1 MATPYEKITTMSP
14 QSLWTLFHMTKAL
27 LYNTGSVQTSELDAK
42 GVHFSP
48 NFRAL
53 ICYITLA
60 PY

>member
-1 MATPYEKITTMSP
+1 MPL
-14 QSLWTLFHMTKAL
+14 QSLSTLFTMAKVL

-42 GVHFSP
+42 GVQFSP